1 MPSDRTALLI
11 IRAWIEEGS
20 PEPLRAQVRLTADV
34 ARGFEASSTL
44 AEAEAICATVQAW
57 LADLVADAQPPGR
70 ATAT

>member
-20 PEPLRAQVRLTADV
+20 AEPLRAQVRLTADV
-34 ARGFEASSTL
+34 ASGFEATFTL
-44 AEAEAICATVQAW
+44 ADPDAICATVQAW

-70 ATAT
+70 VSAP